1 MTYIILILGFVLIL
15 NLIYRG
21 FYFVCDDISRV
32 FLFYFICSLGKVG
45 VAVPQYCTAIFR
57 TTYIA
62 RLCEYSISCLVTVSR
77 MEVDFLGF
85 HSHLEQRPTWF
96 SPSDC

>member
-1 MTYIILILGFVLIL
+1 MTYIILFLGFVLIL

-32 FLFYFICSLGKVG
+32 SFLLF
-45 VAVPQYCTAIFR
+45 VPWVRYRGCIFR

-62 RLCEYSISCLVTVSR
+62 RLCEYSISCIITDS
-77 MEVDFLGF
+77 
-85 HSHLEQRPTWF
+85 
-96 SPSDC
+96 

>member
-1 MTYIILILGFVLIL
+1 MTCIILILDFVLIL

-32 FLFYFICSLGKVG
+32 SFICSLGKVG
-45 VAVPQYCTAIFR
+45 VVLPQYCTTIFR

-62 RLCEYSISCLVTVSR
+62 RLCEYSISCLVTVS
-77 MEVDFLGF
+77 
-85 HSHLEQRPTWF
+85 
-96 SPSDC
+96 